1 MGRKLFS
8 SMDLKQQGVVA
19 WSDFSLFY
27 SCKLI
32 AVKDK
37 VNYLFY

>member
-1 MGRKLFS
+1 
-8 SMDLKQQGVVA
+8 MDSKQQGVIA

-32 AVKDK
+32 AAKDK
-37 VNYLFY
+37 VNYLFYLIFFYY